1 MSPDLCDLCGL
12 PLTFGTVKAEISG
25 RTLRFCCFGCRQVYI
40 MLMEQTGSD
49 DPEGFRE
56 TEIYRRCVEAG
67 VIPGS
72 LEDLKARQK
81 GGNRKSAR
89 PEPESAGPA
98 QKSGAAPGAADPL
111 AGDAAPDSENRLPL
125 DLQVDGMWCPACAWV
140 IEESLNKSPGVSRA
154 SCFFSM
160 DRVRLTYDP
169 VVTTPKAV
177 MDLIRRLGYQAQA
190 PGDASGRKA
199 SRKAFLRFGISAFL
213 TMNVMML
220 SFALYSGFFTE
231 LSAAA
236 VTHISWPIV
245 IMAAIVF
252 FYGGAPIHRKA
263 ITGLMAAA
271 PGMEALITMGAASA
285 FGYSFYNWL
294 QGSIHLYF
302 DTASMLITLVLIGK
316 AVESWVRDRVQAQ
329 LGSFFA
335 LQPTKARIISE
346 QFPQGRYA
354 DAKLLSVGDRFR
366 AMADETLAADGRVM
380 EGSARMDESSLT
392 GEARPVDKG
401 PGDEVSAGTRVI
413 EGDIRIKA
421 TAVGE
426 ASMVGQLTAIME
438 RALENKTGLEDVTD
452 RVLRFFVP
460 GILLLALTTGIVCV
474 AIGLGVRESWI
485 RAVTVMVIS
494 CPCALGVAIPLARV
508 AGISLAGQAGI
519 LVHDFS
525 AFERIHQ
532 VGAYVFDKTGTL
544 TKGSWQLLDI
554 QPFGG
559 RSVDAVLAMAA
570 GLEAG
575 AAHYVG
581 EAIVHAAEERGLVPQ
596 TATGARVFENGASGT
611 VGKSRVLIGAA
622 RFVSEENPD
631 VSDFSGY
638 DAEAQGQGQ
647 AVSNVYMTVD
657 GRMAAVF
664 RFGDSLRETG
674 PALVAELKRRG
685 LKVSL
690 ISGDGEGP
698 TRLVGERVGISDC
711 HGGMRPAEK
720 AAFVDAVKAG
730 GDVTAMVGDGIN
742 DVPALA
748 SADLG
753 IAVPSGRRIGKEA
766 SAVTL
771 MGNQP
776 GQILDFCS
784 LAGRVTRTIRQNLL
798 FSFIYNTIS
807 IPVAMSG
814 LLNPLVAVTA
824 MMLSSLSVTGNTLRL
839 SMRGAEEKKN
849 GEVPCGEGGEAVVAA
864 GEV

>member
-1 MSPDLCDLCGL
+1 MNSDLCDLCGL

-40 MLMEQTGSD
+40 MLMEQTGAD
-49 DPEGFRE
+49 DPERFRE
-56 TEIYRRCVEAG
+56 TEIYQRCVEAG

-72 LEDLKARQK
+72 LEDLKARQR

-89 PEPESAGPA
+89 AGPQSGGPA
-98 QKSGAAPGAADPL
+98 QKSEHAPDAADPRT
-111 AGDAAPDSENRLPL
+111 GDPAPDSENRLSL
-125 DLQVDGMWCPACAWV
+125 DLQVSGMWCPACAWV
-140 IEESLNKSPGVSRA
+140 IEESLKKAPGVSQA
-154 SCFFSM
+154 SCLFSM

-190 PGDASGRKA
+190 PGDAPGRKA

-231 LSAAA
+231 LSADA

-271 PGMEALITMGAASA
+271 PGMEALITIGAASA

-366 AMADETLAADGRVM
+366 AMADETLAADGRVI

-413 EGDIRIKA
+413 DGDIRIKA
-421 TAVGE
+421 TAVEE
-426 ASMVGQLTAIME
+426 ASMVGQLTAIMA

-460 GILLLALTTGIVCV
+460 GILLLALTTGIVCL

-532 VGAYVFDKTGTL
+532 VGAFVFDKTGTL

-554 QPFGG
+554 QLLGG
-559 RSVDAVLAMAA
+559 HPVDAVLAMAA

-581 EAIVHAAEERGLVPQ
+581 EAIVHAAEERGIAPQ
-596 TATGARVFENGASGT
+596 TATGVGVFENGVSGT

-622 RFVSEENPD
+622 RFVSEEIPD
-631 VSDFSGY
+631 VSDFPGH
-638 DAEAQGQGQ
+638 DAEARGQ

-657 GRMAAVF
+657 GRIAAVF

-690 ISGDGEGP
+690 ISGDGEGS
-698 TRLVGERVGISDC
+698 TRLVGERLGISDC
-711 HGGMRPAEK
+711 QGGMRPAEK
-720 AAFVDAVKAG
+720 AAFVNAVKAG

-753 IAVPSGRRIGKEA
+753 IAVHSGRRIGKEA

-776 GQILDFCS
+776 GQILDFWS

-839 SMRGAEEKKN
+839 SMGGGKEKKRQKAPL
-849 GEVPCGEGGEAVVAA
+849 GDGA
-864 GEV
+864 GEVVKG